1 MIKFDLDRS
10 EAFFSRLQNRGVR
23 IWQGVEIFPQH
34 TVFIAQHAVF
44 IAQQMLDQILR
55 ICKSFLKSGFFGH
68 IWFLLFQNQS
78 SFIYN
83 NKLFAACEECLKVL
97 MVITKFAKYSSI
109 VAFFAVFCSYISKE
123 INLTTQQQPFCT
135 PCNNIYFRQVY
146 DKVSFP

>member
-1 MIKFDLDRS
+1 MDFFENYAIVAMQSDNITFYACKIIKGTS

-34 TVFIAQHAVF
+34 AVFIAQHAVF

-78 SFIYN
+78 SYIYN
-83 NKLFAACEECLKVL
+83 NKLF
-97 MVITKFAKYSSI
+97 
-109 VAFFAVFCSYISKE
+109 CS
-123 INLTTQQQPFCT
+123 L
-135 PCNNIYFRQVY
+135 
-146 DKVSFP
+146 